1 MNSAIL
7 IIVAAANVFMQPAMS
22 IDECNK
28 TAGALKAQG
37 VVAACVKV
45 ASE

>member
-1 MNSAIL
+1 MNAAIL
-7 IIVAAANVFMQPAMS
+7 IIVLATGTTQIPAMS

-28 TAGALKAQG
+28 TAGHLRGQG

-45 ASE
+45 ATE